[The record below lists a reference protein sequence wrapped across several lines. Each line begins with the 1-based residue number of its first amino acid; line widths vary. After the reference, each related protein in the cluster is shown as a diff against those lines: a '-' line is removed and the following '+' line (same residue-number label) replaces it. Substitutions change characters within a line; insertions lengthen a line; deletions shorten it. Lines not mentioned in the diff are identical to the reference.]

1 MLSGPVPEKDI
12 GAIEVIAEMGR
23 DVIPNGPQIPKPG
36 CTSYI
41 TTAATDMGSI
51 ATLAGIVASPQRV
64 GITAFNH
71 LEGLSLTWLA
81 EMFGLP
87 SGMQGIFSSGG
98 STANLIGLGAARQ
111 WVFQQI
117 GIDAAADGVQRACK
131 VYATQQSHHTI
142 HRSVAVLGMGRNA
155 VVHIEVDDNMRMLP
169 DALRKQLQADRALD
183 ALPVAIVANA
193 GSTKTGSIDPLQ
205 IIGEIAR
212 EYNIWFHIDGAYG
225 LPGTLDSKKHDL
237 YQGIALAD
245 SITVDAHKW
254 LGALSVLEQP
264 LCATT
269 RHCVIPLRKAMRS
282 TLKTQ
287 QWLKKRLK
295 TQWIQ
300 WVLLTMI

>member
-225 LPGTLDSKKHDL
+225 LPGTLDPKKII
-237 YQGIALAD
+237 YI
-245 SITVDAHKW
+245 
-254 LGALSVLEQP
+254 
-264 LCATT
+264 
-269 RHCVIPLRKAMRS
+269 KA
-282 TLKTQ
+282 
-287 QWLKKRLK
+287 
-295 TQWIQ
+295 
-300 WVLLTMI
+300 